1 MVKIRSLRTALVATS
16 IATFLAA
23 ALAAAPAAAE
33 PTIFDDRSRHGPFN
47 SHGSTYH
54 GTGRFDTGRLDTGRF
69 DAGRFDAGHF
79 DTGHRGARHARH
91 GEFAEVIR
99 VQPLRRSVRV
109 ATPVQQCWE
118 EPVHYRQAG
127 GYGRQRGRSYTA
139 PILGG
144 IVGGLVGNQ
153 FGGGNG
159 QVLLTVAGAVLGA
172 SVGNDHGQRA
182 ARRQYHAPAYP
193 VVEQRCETV
202 QRYHEEVRTEG
213 YLVDYRYAGRVYSAE
228 LDHHP
233 GRRLRVDVDVR
244 PLP

>member
-1 MVKIRSLRTALVATS
+1 MGFNIRIILP
-16 IATFLAA
+16 AA
-23 ALAAAPAAAE
+23 CIWLLLAAPAAAE
-33 PTIFDDRSRHGPFN
+33 PTIYDDRSRHSPFYVPD
-47 SHGSTYH
+47 SARF
-54 GTGRFDTGRLDTGRF
+54 GTGHFG
-69 DAGRFDAGHF
+69 AGHF
-79 DTGHRGARHARH
+79 GPGHRGPRYTGHGDAPYARH
-91 GEFAEVIR
+91 GEWAEVVR
-99 VQPLRRSVRV
+99 VQPLQRTVRV

-118 EPVHYRQAG
+118 EPVHYRQPG
-127 GYGRQRGRSYTA
+127 GYGRERARSYTA

-153 FGGGNG
+153 FGGGDG

-182 ARRQYHAPAYP
+182 GRRHHQAHAYP

-202 QRYHEEVRTEG
+202 QRYHEQVRTDG

-233 GRRLRVDVDVR
+233 GPRLRVDVNVR